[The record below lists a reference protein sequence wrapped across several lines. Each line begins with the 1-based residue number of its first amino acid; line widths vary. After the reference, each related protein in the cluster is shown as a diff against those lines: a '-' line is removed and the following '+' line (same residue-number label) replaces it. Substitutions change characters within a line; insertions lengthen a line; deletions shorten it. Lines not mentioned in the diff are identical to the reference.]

1 MSGPKDAANA
11 ALSAARR
18 QNDTLLA
25 HDEARKEVKD
35 LLDRRGKGEPPPA
48 TLRKRDRWLPDDE
61 AAGPRS

>member
-35 LLDRRGKGEPPPA
+35 LLDRRGKGEPPA
-48 TLRKRDRWLPDDE
+48 TLRKRDIIM
-61 AAGPRS
+61 AARR